1 MAHAL
6 KIAAWMLVAL
16 WLPATLH
23 CDFEAV
29 GLDELFHCET
39 EHHSGE
45 GFPIADDSCDV
56 VENGWIK
63 LSSAQHSLSAP
74 VLSACLLSFSAPLL
88 EDLLAAPEIEF
99 SDVVV
104 APIEIARTWQFV
116 TRAALPAR
124 APNLS
129 A

>member
-1 MAHAL
+1 MVRL
-6 KIAAWMLVAL
+6 RNIAAWMLVAL

-29 GLDELFHCET
+29 GLDALFHCET
-39 EHHSGE
+39 DHHSG
-45 GFPIADDSCDV
+45 GDVPIADDSCDV

-63 LSSAQHSLSAP
+63 LSGTQHSLSAP
-74 VLSACLLSFSAPLL
+74 VLSVCLLCFSAPLL
-88 EDLLAAPEIEF
+88 DDLLAAPEIEL
-99 SDVVV
+99 SDVVI

-116 TRAALPAR
+116 TRASLPAR